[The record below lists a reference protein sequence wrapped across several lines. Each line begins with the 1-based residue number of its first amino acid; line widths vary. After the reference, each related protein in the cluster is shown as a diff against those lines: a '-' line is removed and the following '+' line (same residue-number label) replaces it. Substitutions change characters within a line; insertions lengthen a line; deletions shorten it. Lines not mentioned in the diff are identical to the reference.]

1 MSNLF
6 KLDPDSIT
14 DIDLTM
20 DEIRDLAKR
29 MAKASIMVT
38 GVQSKVSIEIE
49 QSVKGSSKLTI
60 IGFDGNHILKPQSDR
75 WPQLPENEHV
85 TMKMA
90 RAYGLETVPFSLV
103 RMKEGELAY
112 ITSRI
117 DRMLNGSKLPMEDM
131 CQLTERLTEDK
142 YHGSHEQISKQI
154 RLHSENTFLDLLRYF
169 EVTLFSF
176 LTGNSD
182 MHLKNFSM
190 IRDPEKGWRFAPSY
204 DLLCTAIVIISDL
217 DQLALAINGKR
228 RKLSWKD
235 FREFGA
241 NMGLNPKQISNAR
254 DRWLELRPSI
264 DSIVENS
271 HLNAEMIERY
281 HAVLQSRSAQLT

>member
-1 MSNLF
+1 MSNVF
-6 KLDPDSIT
+6 KLDPDIIT
-14 DIDLTM
+14 DVDLTM
-20 DEIRDLAKR
+20 EEIRELAKR
-29 MAKASIMVT
+29 MARASIMVT
-38 GVQSKVSIEIE
+38 GVQSKVSVEIE
-49 QSVKGSSKLTI
+49 NSVKGSSKLTI

-85 TMKMA
+85 TMSMA
-90 RAYGLETVPFSLV
+90 RVFGLETVPFSLV

-117 DRMLNGSKLPMEDM
+117 DRMPDGSKLPMEDL

-182 MHLKNFSM
+182 MHLKNFSL
-190 IRDPEKGWRFAPSY
+190 IRDPIKGWRFSPSY
-204 DLLCTAIVIISDL
+204 DLLCTAIVITSDP
-217 DQLALAINGKR
+217 DQLALALNGKR

-235 FREFGA
+235 FRQFGG

-254 DRWLELRPSI
+254 DRWMELRLTM
-264 DSIVENS
+264 DSLIQNS
-271 HLNAEMIERY
+271 YLNDELKERY
-281 HAVLQSRSAQLT
+281 HDVLQSRTAQLT

>member
-1 MSNLF
+1 MSNVF
-6 KLDPDSIT
+6 KLDPDTIT

-20 DEIRDLAKR
+20 DDVRDLAKR
-29 MAKASIMVT
+29 MSRASIMVT

-49 QSVKGSSKLTI
+49 QTVKGSSKLTI
-60 IGFDGNHILKPQSDR
+60 IGFEGNHILKPQSDR
-75 WPQLPENEHV
+75 WQQLPENEHV

-90 RAYGLETVPFSLV
+90 RASGLETVPFSLV

-117 DRMLNGSKLPMEDM
+117 DRMSYGSKRPMEDM

-142 YHGSHEQISKQI
+142 YQGSHEQISKQI

-182 MHLKNFSM
+182 MHLKNFSL
-190 IRDPEKGWRFAPSY
+190 IWDPDKGWRFSPSY
-204 DLLCTAIVIISDL
+204 DLLCTAIVITSDP
-217 DQLALAINGKR
+217 DQLALALNGKR

-235 FREFGA
+235 FRQFGG

-254 DRWLELRPSI
+254 DRWMDLRLSMDERI
-264 DSIVENS
+264 HNS
-271 HLNAEMIERY
+271 HLSANLKERY
-281 HAVLQSRSAQLT
+281 QDVLQSRTAQLT